1 MRAGDFVGDNILNH
15 ARCCNVPNCG
25 RVEAVA
31 WLDRLLDCLALAP
44 LHLKG
49 FYLVKK
55 FWIAGLIAVLFLA
68 SCQSSGTALR
78 QFTKGD
84 ELASYDFS
92 QPQSFEEG
100 AYSAAT
106 LRVLDG
112 VYQIDVM
119 QADNVLWWGQW
130 GDTYSDTLIDVDTE
144 QQTDVNDNTYGVMC
158 RVSGRIGQPQP
169 VDPTLAAMMFNST
182 PEATAQTTAEA
193 TAAVVSA
200 AATEAATSEAAATT
214 EATSEATE
222 AATAEATEATI
233 AEATIEVT
241 AEATATNALEL
252 RPVLTATPTTPAVV
266 STGDGYLFLIQGSG
280 AFAIMR
286 SHERSLTPLVDWTS
300 SDVIKRGAE
309 KNHLRAICAGNYLA
323 FYIND
328 QFVGEATDDRYQT
341 GQVGLAA
348 SAANWLGTRIAFDNL
363 TISTPVQK

>member
-1 MRAGDFVGDNILNH
+1 MRADDFVGDNILNH

-31 WLDRLLDCLALAP
+31 RLDRLLDCLALAP

-130 GDTYSDTLIDVDTE
+130 GDSYSDTLIDVDTE

-169 VDPTLAAMMFNST
+169 VDPTLAAMMFDST
-182 PEATAQTTAEA
+182 PEATAAVTAQVTDEATESATAEA
-193 TAAVVSA
+193 TSEATAA
-200 AATEAATSEAAATT
+200 AAATT
-214 EATSEATE
+214 EATVE
-222 AATAEATEATI
+222 ATAEAT
-233 AEATIEVT
+233 AEASSTSAI
-241 AEATATNALEL
+241 AL
-252 RPVLTATPTTPAVV
+252 RPVLTATPTTPAAV
-266 STGDGYLFLIQGSG
+266 SAGDGYLFLIQGSG

-286 SHERSLTPLVDWTS
+286 SHERNLTPLVDWTS
-300 SDVIKRGAE
+300 SDVIKRGPE

-348 SAANWLGTRIAFDNL
+348 SAANRLGTRIAFDNL
-363 TISTPVQK
+363 MISTPVQK